1 MINPDFTGHD
11 VRLSDPVKRLHTVTP
26 SDTQD
31 LPWPARALTALTDG
45 QVRVTSVD
53 GDTATLFL
61 WAGCVLPVQVK
72 RVLATG
78 TTSTGIV
85 AMA

>member
-1 MINPDFTGHD
+1 MSDPDFTGYD
-11 VRLSDPVKRLHTVTP
+11 VRLSDPATRLHTVTP

-31 LPWPARALTALTDG
+31 LPWPARALTARTDG

-53 GDTATLFL
+53 GDTATFFL
-61 WAGCVLPVQVK
+61 GAGGILPVQVK